1 MFINLSLF
9 IMDFLAVLGLDF
21 LLFKVYYLTFKV
33 SLINNIRE
41 IYISLFQIT
50 NFLITKE
57 GDIFDR

>member
-1 MFINLSLF
+1 
-9 IMDFLAVLGLDF
+9 MDFLAVLGLDF

-57 GDIFDR
+57 GDIFYR